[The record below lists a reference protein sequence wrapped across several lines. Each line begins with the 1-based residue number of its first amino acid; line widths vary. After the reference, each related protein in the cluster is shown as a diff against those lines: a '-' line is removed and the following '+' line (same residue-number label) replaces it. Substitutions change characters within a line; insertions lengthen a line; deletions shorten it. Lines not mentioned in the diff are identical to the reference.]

1 MDRAQSRS
9 LARVLALPALI
20 LLLCFIAIQFIR
32 PDITNPPVTADL
44 EAPPEVKQ
52 VFRNSCYNCHSNET
66 RLPWFD
72 KIVPAYW
79 IVAHDVRQARLHLNF
94 SDIER
99 LPAAQRRAAL
109 FQATNMVHLG
119 AMPLRSYTLVH
130 PNAVVSPDDLQ
141 TLMHYLNPPSTPPQP
156 NPPARA
162 AADLQYNQWIESRAA
177 TFPVRPAPNGIAFIP
192 EYRNWKVIS
201 TTNRFDNKTL
211 RVIFGNDIAIKAIA
225 EHRTNPWPD
234 GTTFAK
240 AAWQQSVDDN
250 GDTKSGAF
258 IQVEFMIKDAH
269 KYAATEGWGW
279 GRWIGGSLRPF
290 GANATFTDECT
301 ACHAPMRHNDH
312 VFTFPLEGHQ

>member
-1 MDRAQSRS
+1 MDPAASRS
-9 LARVLALPALI
+9 RARALALPALI
-20 LLLCFIAIQFIR
+20 LLLGFIGIQFIR
-32 PDITNPPVTADL
+32 PDITNPPVRADL

-52 VFRNSCYNCHSNET
+52 IFRNSCYNCHSNET
-66 RLPWFD
+66 RLPWYD
-72 KIVPAYW
+72 KLAPAYW
-79 IVAHDVRQARLHLNF
+79 IVAHDIRQARLHLNF
-94 SDIER
+94 SD
-99 LPAAQRRAAL
+99 LGGMPATQRRAAL
-109 FQATNMVHLG
+109 FQAVNMVQLG
-119 AMPLRSYTLVH
+119 AMPLGRYTLLH
-130 PNAVVSPDDLQ
+130 PNAIVAPDDLE
-141 TLMHYLNPPSTPPQP
+141 TLKHYLNPRFTPPQP

-162 AADLQYNQWIESRAA
+162 AADEQYKQWIESRAA
-177 TFPVRPAPNGIAFIP
+177 TFPVRPAPNGIAYIP
-192 EYRNWKVIS
+192 DYRNWKVIS

-258 IQVEFMIKDAH
+258 IQVEVMIKDAQ
-269 KYAATEGWGW
+269 KYAETEGWGW
-279 GRWIGGSLRPF
+279 ARWIGGSLRPF

-301 ACHAPMRHNDH
+301 TCHAPMRHNDY